1 MEVEHLPEDDV
12 ESGQIVSMT
21 SAVTKLRFLVKPTS
35 CILSSDR
42 IDTGLSEDTLQP
54 RQHQLGPDHLR
65 VVEDETSEANHVLEG
80 VVLVLSLV
88 KEPKHLGMR
97 EGGGGHRHVGTRRR
111 LRLRP
116 GQHAVGLRLS
126 EPRAEI

>member
-1 MEVEHLPEDDV
+1 MEVEHLSEDDV

-21 SAVTKLRFLVKPTS
+21 SAVAKLGLLVKPTS
-35 CILSSDR
+35 CVLSSDR
-42 IDTGLSEDTLQP
+42 IDTGFSEDALQP
-54 RQHQLGPDHLR
+54 WQHQLGPDHLR

-80 VVLVLSLV
+80 IVLVLSLV

-97 EGGGGHRHVGTRRR
+97 EGSGGHVGTRRR

-116 GQHAVGLRLS
+116 G
-126 EPRAEI
+126 